1 MSPKADSAILA
12 LDQGT
17 TATTAILFGP
27 AGEVLARATSEF
39 TQHYPQPG
47 WVEHDALEIWDTSR
61 RVMAEALASSGLAP
75 AALKGIGITNQ
86 RETAVVWDRQSGRPV
101 HRAVV
106 WQSRQTADICARLKA
121 DGHEPLFHQRTGLVL
136 DPYFSGTKIR
146 WILDQAEDLQS
157 RAEAGELAFGTID
170 TWLLYRLTNGRVHA
184 TEPTNASRTLLYD
197 INRQQWDEELQSIL
211 DVPTPML
218 PEVKPSSGVFGET
231 AGIEGVPDGVP
242 IAGIAG
248 DQQAALFGQGCWE
261 AGMAKNTYGTG
272 AFLVLNTGDKPV
284 ISERGLLTTL
294 CCDARGGAAY
304 ALEGSIFIAG
314 AAVQWLRDELGF
326 VQHAADT
333 QALATSVPDT
343 GGVYL
348 VPAFAGLGAPWWD
361 PDARGAIVGLT
372 RGSGRAQIVRAAL
385 ESIAYQTRDVVDVMN
400 DESGVP
406 LRELRVDGGAAANDF
421 LMQFQADILGVPVD
435 RPSLLDTTAA
445 GAALLAGLGV
455 GLWPSADALSGTR
468 GRDRLFEPAMAPEES
483 ESASTPAG
491 ARRSGGCARPEAAV
505 LSRSPRPRAARRSG

>member
-1 MSPKADSAILA
+1 MSEAAILA

-27 AGEVLARATSEF
+27 AGEVLARASSEF

-47 WVEHDALEIWDTSR
+47 WVEHDAVEIWDTSR
-61 RVMAEALASSGLAP
+61 RVMAEALASSGLSP
-75 AALKGIGITNQ
+75 SALKGIGITNQ
-86 RETAVVWDRQSGRPV
+86 RETAVVWDRATGRPV

-106 WQSRQTADICARLKA
+106 WQSRQTAEICARLKA
-121 DGHEPLFHQRTGLVL
+121 EGREPLFHERTGLVL
-136 DPYFSGTKIR
+136 DPYFSGTKVR
-146 WILDQAEDLQS
+146 WILDQQEDRQ
-157 RAEAGELAFGTID
+157 RQAEAGDLAFGTID
-170 TWLLYRLTNGRVHA
+170 SWLLHRMTGGRVHA

-197 INRQQWDEELQSIL
+197 IHRQQWDEELLSIL
-211 DVPTPML
+211 QVPAAVL
-218 PEVKPSSGVFGET
+218 PEVRPSSGVFGET
-231 AGIEGVPDGVP
+231 VGIEGVPDGVP

-272 AFLVLNTGDKPV
+272 AFLVLHTGDKPV

-304 ALEGSIFIAG
+304 ALEGSIFVAG

-333 QALATSVPDT
+333 EALARSVPDT
-343 GGVYL
+343 AGVYL

-372 RGSGRAQIVRAAL
+372 RGAGRAHIVRAAL
-385 ESIAYQTRDVVDVMN
+385 EGIAYQTRDVVDVMN
-400 DESGVP
+400 EESGVP
-406 LRELRVDGGAAANDF
+406 LRELRVDGGATANNF

-435 RPSLLDTTAA
+435 RPRLLDTTAA
-445 GAALLAGLGV
+445 GAALLAGLAVGV
-455 GLWPSADALSGTR
+455 WASADALRGTR
-468 GRDRLFEPAMAPEES
+468 DRDRLFEPAMAHEQRQRLH
-483 ESASTPAG
+483 AG
-491 ARRSGGCARPEAAV
+491 WQAAVARVRSG
-505 LSRSPRPRAARRSG
+505 